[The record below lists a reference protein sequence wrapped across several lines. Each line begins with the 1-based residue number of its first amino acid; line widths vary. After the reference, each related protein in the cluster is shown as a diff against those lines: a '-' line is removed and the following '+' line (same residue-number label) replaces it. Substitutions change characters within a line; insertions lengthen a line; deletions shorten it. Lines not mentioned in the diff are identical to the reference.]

1 MTRDDSQS
9 CLASSEEH
17 SCMACQSCIAC
28 IAWNDSIRGVN
39 NSKVIAEAFIYPYPI
54 TGLYIETIAFTFHK
68 TAVGL
73 AVGLAT
79 KPTLAATRNETGRN
93 NYQTLLIVI
102 RTEH

>member
-9 CLASSEEH
+9 CLAFSKEH
-17 SCMACQSCIAC
+17 SCMAFQSFIAC

-54 TGLYIETIAFTFHK
+54 TCLYIGTVAFTFNK
-68 TAVGL
+68 TA
-73 AVGLAT
+73 ATVGLAT

-93 NYQTLLIVI
+93 NYQTLPIVI
-102 RTEH
+102 LTEH